1 MVALRRIRVL
11 CGVIFVSGIA
21 GLIISSIAGNNV
33 GVVTTIGL
41 ITSLAAIVLLTA
53 STIAA
58 NKRIDAFD
66 DAAAEQLERNVDAL
80 IASGTNEASLRAI
93 VRDAINLGRSA
104 SLHLPTPSLPTTS
117 RKKLENDCLQF
128 VNAYITTAH
137 HRGMQKM

>member
-11 CGVIFVSGIA
+11 CGLIFVSGIA

-53 STIAA
+53 STVA
-58 NKRIDAFD
+58 NRQRIDAFN
-66 DAAAEQLERNVDAL
+66 DALAEQVEGQIGSL
-80 IASGTNEASLRAI
+80 ISSGAKEDTVRKL

-104 SLHLPTPSLPTTS
+104 S
-117 RKKLENDCLQF
+117 
-128 VNAYITTAH
+128 
-137 HRGMQKM
+137 

>member
-11 CGVIFVSGIA
+11 CGVVFVGGIA

-66 DAAAEQLERNVDAL
+66 DAVAEQLERNVDAL
-80 IASGTNEASLRAI
+80 SASGTNEDSLRAI

-104 SLHLPTPSLPTTS
+104 S
-117 RKKLENDCLQF
+117 
-128 VNAYITTAH
+128 
-137 HRGMQKM
+137 

>member
-11 CGVIFVSGIA
+11 CGLIFVSGIA
-21 GLIISSIAGNNV
+21 
-33 GVVTTIGL
+33 GL

-104 SLHLPTPSLPTTS
+104 S
-117 RKKLENDCLQF
+117 
-128 VNAYITTAH
+128 
-137 HRGMQKM
+137 